1 MPSFTPPTV
10 DEGMDTTN
18 GLFRYYKIT
27 RGVSVLVTGSTV
39 RQVQYPSQ
47 DDCAAADFVYLG
59 GHTYTISDAEAAT
72 LTAGGLGAYIT

>member
-10 DEGMDTTN
+10 DQGLETSN
-18 GLFRYYKIT
+18 PLFRYYKLK
-27 RGVSVLVTGSTV
+27 RGISVLVTGSTV

-59 GHTYTISDAEAAT
+59 GHIYTISDAEAAT
-72 LTAGGLGAYIT
+72 LTAAGLGAYIT